1 VRSTSLPRVVPG
13 YTPRQRGSVLIVG
26 MLLLLMLTL
35 IGLVT
40 ATETRTDSRV
50 TSNTL
55 DRAIA
60 FQAAEAAL
68 REGEALLTTPN
79 PAQQLDGD
87 AGFYDATQTPVI
99 DYRSWDGSNS
109 YQAQANLPGLA
120 AAPRFV
126 IDQLRLTT
134 TTTGELTTGVVYH
147 ATDEHLYRVTAVSVG
162 RGQQTLVVLQTTY
175 IPPRP

>member
-1 VRSTSLPRVVPG
+1 MRSTFLPRLVPG

-68 REGEALLTTPN
+68 REGEALLQVPN
-79 PAQQLDGD
+79 PAQQLRDA
-87 AGFYDATQTPVI
+87 AGFYDETEAPVI
-99 DYRSWDGSNS
+99 DYRSWNDSNS
-109 YQAQANLPGLA
+109 YRAQADLPGLA

-126 IDQLRLTT
+126 IDQLNLTAT
-134 TTTGELTTGVVYH
+134 RTGELTTGVVYH
-147 ATDEHLYRVTAVSVG
+147 VTDEHLYRVTAASVG